1 MPNEKIRT
9 GIIGCGGMSLHH
21 IKTMFQN
28 DQTEIAALCD
38 PSKKSIRK
46 ARKAFKEVGL
56 KTPPNEPNLSKF
68 LESFALD
75 AVLIATPHSMHHDQT
90 IAALESGL
98 DVLLEKP
105 MAMNTEEAIRMIE
118 TRDQTGK
125 TLVIAFQGSLCPLVR
140 LASDHIKN
148 KDFGNLLSVSAT
160 VWQNW
165 GPNTSG
171 TWRQKPALSGGGFT
185 FDTGAHMLNTV
196 ADLVNQD
203 FVEVAAWM
211 DNKGR
216 PVEILSVAMAKLH
229 SGAFVTFH
237 GCGEAMR
244 SCNSEIKVFCEEAI
258 LTTGVWGGY
267 LQIQKENEKEAQ
279 EIPLPPSSSVWNTFL
294 RVCAKETD
302 NPSPPEI
309 GLRMIRL
316 YDAICLSAAEGGRP
330 IKIES

>member
-1 MPNEKIRT
+1 MPNETIRT
-9 GIIGCGGMSLHH
+9 GIIGCGKMSHH
-21 IKTMFQN
+21 HLKSMFQN
-28 DQTEIAALCD
+28 DQTELVALCD
-38 PSKKSIRK
+38 PSKKAIRQ
-46 ARKAFKEVGL
+46 ARKVFKEAGQ
-56 KTPPNEPNLSKF
+56 KTPPNEPKLTKF
-68 LESFALD
+68 LENFDLD

-105 MAMNTEEAIRMIE
+105 MAMNTEEAIRMIKA
-118 TRDQTGK
+118 RDQTGK

-140 LASDHIKN
+140 MASDHIKN
-148 KDFGNLLSVSAT
+148 KDFGDLLSVSAT

-216 PVEILSVAMAKLH
+216 PVEILSVAMAKLQ

-237 GCGEAMR
+237 GCGEAMP
-244 SCNSEIKVFCEEAI
+244 SCSSEIKVFCEKAI

-267 LQIQKENEKEAQ
+267 LQIQKENDKEAQ
-279 EIPLPPSSSVWNTFL
+279 GIPLPPQSSVWNTFL
-294 RVCAKETD
+294 RVCAKEIN

-316 YDAICLSAAEGGRP
+316 YDAICLSAAEGGRA